1 MNSMNQ
7 SMEQLLDTSLNLD
20 GCSNSGCDELD
31 CCPPLIN
38 FENYPTIFDESS
50 IIDQTVPSSNFLLG
64 PYKSERLSAIH
75 ENWSTD
81 GYSSL
86 PVEILQKSEIEFAK
100 QITAWEAE
108 DTKDFITTLDE
119 SCILDIESL
128 ESVDKI
134 QESIYWSP
142 PKLITTSAE
151 IHNNNNCSTPKF
163 THSTP
168 ICSLNSSQIFSTNTF
183 GGGPVEKY
191 PKIMTQSCYGE
202 LPSSWNVVLIGGGG
216 NGKSDDDEISVLNK
230 STDDLLKNDLPKNR
244 KNKGGTQSLNTS
256 FYEGCTSMNSSFI
269 ETKSMDSSMEISL
282 NRIITEIPEDFSSS
296 DGSKL
301 NGWEGTNSTDIRV
314 IADNGESIFFFKY
327 AGTL

>member
-20 GCSNSGCDELD
+20 GCSNSVCDELD

-38 FENYPTIFDESS
+38 FENYPTIQDDV
-50 IIDQTVPSSNFLLG
+50 DQTVPSNFVLG

-86 PVEILQKSEIEFAK
+86 PVEILQKSEMEFAK

-108 DTKDFITTLDE
+108 DTKDFMTTLDE

-128 ESVDKI
+128 ESVHQI
-134 QESIYWSP
+134 QEPIYWSP

-151 IHNNNNCSTPKF
+151 IHNSSPKF
-163 THSTP
+163 TSTP
-168 ICSLNSSQIFSTNTF
+168 IKNLFDTKSADSSLNSSQIFSTNTF

-202 LPSSWNVVLIGGGG
+202 LPSSWNVVVIGG
-216 NGKSDDDEISVLNK
+216 NKSDDDEISVLNK

-244 KNKGGTQSLNTS
+244 KAKGGTQSLNTS
-256 FYEGCTSMNSSFI
+256 FYEGCNSMNSSFI

-301 NGWEGTNSTDIRV
+301 NGWEGSNSTDIRA
-314 IADNGESIFFFKY
+314 IADNGESIFFICLF
-327 AGTL
+327 L